1 MGTRAKMSKLPR
13 FDRLRQTLPEDRR
26 TLLLKD
32 TIFELTGAWKFFT
45 SLPATQSVFF
55 YLPGFSALPLAFAR
69 HVARVEVLGLTPE
82 EQELLAEAAA
92 AKGLENVRCLQ
103 AIEDMRSSY
112 ATIVLMPE
120 CEAVKESSRR
130 PAHEWQ
136 EMISRLQKDACG
148 SEEYWLIL
156 RQPGRRR
163 LARQGKKLLQSALTF
178 FRVLQHPHRS
188 QPTVTTRLSFI
199 ADDVPVAA
207 QASEIWPL
215 SARGEALALMVS
227 PHFAAPQNVSVAGE
241 VAGTFSLFRADMPGR
256 ASAQVHAGHVICG
269 RRPTGQGDSFLERLL
284 LHLTRASRLSWQPA
298 GALCVLPGGKVQVV
312 LRAQGAAVAL
322 LKLPLIP
329 YAEVRMHENAGH
341 LLRLSQAEELSP
353 AQRLFFPKSLAQGRY
368 EGQCY
373 FLETFLSGR
382 SLDRLPATPDT
393 PNRVQAIFE
402 LWFEIQQ
409 RLGHR
414 VKINKSVFGSLVGD
428 HARRLQAWLVP
439 AEVEAARLQRVV
451 EYCRHTLGGRELE
464 LSLVHGDFSI
474 KNILLD
480 PLTPQV
486 TGVIDWDLADFLSV
500 PLLDVLHFFVR
511 LDERSFLDP
520 SPAIALRLTKTRGL
534 HVRYFEEARER
545 FGYRA
550 EDWPALVMLYWLF
563 RLRGYIGSDKNMDTK
578 FVRRQFAGMLDL
590 FEREVLSPPTGVVV

>member
-1 MGTRAKMSKLPR
+1 MSKMPR
-13 FDRLRQTLPEDRR
+13 FDRLRQTLPEGWR

-45 SLPATQSVFF
+45 SLPATQTVFF

-69 HVARVEVLGLTPE
+69 HVARVEVLGLAPE
-82 EQELLAEAAA
+82 EQELLTEAAA
-92 AKGLENVRCLQ
+92 AKALENVRCLQ
-103 AIEDMRSSY
+103 TIEDIRSPY

-120 CEAVKESSRR
+120 CESAKESSLR
-130 PAHEWQ
+130 PVREWQ
-136 EMISRLQKDACG
+136 EMISRLQKDSCG

-163 LARQGKKLLQSALTF
+163 LARQSKKLLQNALRF
-178 FRVLQHPHRS
+178 LRVLQRSHPS
-188 QPTVTTRLSFI
+188 LPTVTTRLSFI
-199 ADDVPVAA
+199 ADNVPVAA
-207 QASEIWPL
+207 QVSEIWPL
-215 SARGEALALMVS
+215 SAHGEALALMVS
-227 PHFAAPQNVSVAGE
+227 PHFAAPQDVSVAGE
-241 VAGTFSLFRADMPGR
+241 VAGALSLFRADMPGK
-256 ASAQVHAGHVICG
+256 ASAQVHARHVICG

-284 LHLTRASRLSWQPA
+284 LHLTRASQQSWQPA

-312 LRAQGAAVAL
+312 LRAQGAAAAL

-368 EGQCY
+368 EGQAY

-393 PNRVQAIFE
+393 PIRIQAIFE

-414 VKINKSVFGSLVGD
+414 VKINESVFGSLVGD
-428 HARRLQAWLVP
+428 HARRLQEWLVP
-439 AEVEAARLQRVV
+439 AEVEAARPQRVI
-451 EYCRHTLGGRELE
+451 EYCQRTLGGRELE
-464 LSLVHGDFSI
+464 LSLVHGDFSS

-480 PLTPQV
+480 PLIPQV

-563 RLRGYIGSDKNMDTK
+563 RLRGYIGSEKNMDTK
-578 FVRRQFAGMLDL
+578 FVRRQIAGMLDL
-590 FEREVLSPPTGVVV
+590 FEREVLSPPTGVIV